1 MVNVTKTFPG
11 VTALSHVDFR
21 LRAGEIHGLVGEN
34 GAGKSTLIKILSGTY
49 LPDGG
54 HILMEG
60 KNLVLHCPAD
70 AMQRGICT
78 IYQELNLVPEMTVAE
93 NLFLGKEP
101 VKNRM
106 GWLDKKRI
114 MQEAKSVMAPF
125 AEYVVDCAR
134 PVSDLT
140 LAQRQLVEIAKK
152 TSEHA
157 RVLVLDEPTA
167 ILTEVETEILF
178 ALMRKLKREGVSIIY
193 ISHRLEEV
201 FEICDKATVL
211 RDGEEIGTV
220 DLAGGDVTKSDLIRM
235 MVGREIGDL
244 YHQRNASAEE
254 EVVLSTSGLTRT
266 GEYQDVNFDLKKGEI
281 LGFAGLIGA
290 GRTEVMKSIFGVT
303 RPDSGEITLRGERFQ
318 PRNPSQAVAQGIGF
332 APEDRK
338 KEGLILLLCVKENIG
353 ITHLEELSSCGF
365 LKKKKFEDLVEFYI
379 RELSIRTPF
388 KEQVMSNLS
397 GGNQQKTVLAKW
409 LATNPQ
415 ILILDEPT
423 CGIDVGAKQEIY
435 RLINTLADS
444 GISIIVV
451 SSEMPEVIG
460 LCDRII
466 VMHEGRITG
475 EFSRSEVSQE
485 RIMHAASGDIVHAE

>member
-1 MVNVTKTFPG
+1 
-11 VTALSHVDFR
+11 
-21 LRAGEIHGLVGEN
+21 
-34 GAGKSTLIKILSGTY
+34 
-49 LPDGG
+49 
-54 HILMEG
+54 
-60 KNLVLHCPAD
+60 
-70 AMQRGICT
+70 
-78 IYQELNLVPEMTVAE
+78 
-93 NLFLGKEP
+93 
-101 VKNRM
+101 
-106 GWLDKKRI
+106 
-114 MQEAKSVMAPF
+114 
-125 AEYVVDCAR
+125 
-134 PVSDLT
+134 
-140 LAQRQLVEIAKK
+140 
-152 TSEHA
+152 
-157 RVLVLDEPTA
+157 
-167 ILTEVETEILF
+167 
-178 ALMRKLKREGVSIIY
+178 
-193 ISHRLEEV
+193 
-201 FEICDKATVL
+201 
-211 RDGEEIGTV
+211 
-220 DLAGGDVTKSDLIRM
+220 
-235 MVGREIGDL
+235 
-244 YHQRNASAEE
+244 
-254 EVVLSTSGLTRT
+254 VVLSTSGLTRT

-338 KEGLILLLCVKENIG
+338 KEGLILLLSVKENIG